1 MICSMLGTAYALDV
15 KMSLYQGGK
24 HSPQTSETPRSVT
37 VQKFNC
43 KFNPRVILVLKKSRN
58 YNSMSFFYT
67 IGRHCAS
74 K

>member
-15 KMSLYQGGK
+15 
-24 HSPQTSETPRSVT
+24 TPPSVT
-37 VQKFNC
+37 VQMFNC